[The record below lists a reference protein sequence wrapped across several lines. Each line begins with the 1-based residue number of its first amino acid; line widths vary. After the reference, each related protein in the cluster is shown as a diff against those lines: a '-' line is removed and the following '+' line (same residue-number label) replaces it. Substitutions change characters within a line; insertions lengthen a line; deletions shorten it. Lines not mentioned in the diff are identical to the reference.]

1 MNNVKPK
8 TVFDRMIEANIEITN
23 LAYENKQ
30 MAKFLT
36 LIGLSTDDITDKV
49 INSKSQLDRS
59 MVSKIQRTLKQL
71 ENQKLP
77 DTINSQSIIESI
89 NNIKGIL

>member
-1 MNNVKPK
+1 MSFLLSNDKG
-8 TVFDRMIEANIEITN
+8 
-23 LAYENKQ
+23 ENKQ

-49 INSKSQLDRS
+49 INSKSQLDKN
-59 MVSKIQRTLKQL
+59 MVSKIQSTLKQL

-77 DTINSQSIIESI
+77 NTIVVDQ
-89 NNIKGIL
+89 

>member
-49 INSKSQLDRS
+49 INSISQLDRN

-77 DTINSQSIIESI
+77 NTIVVDQY
-89 NNIKGIL
+89 

>member
-1 MNNVKPK
+1 MSNVRVKS
-8 TVFDRMIEANIEITN
+8 TFDRMVEANIEITN

-36 LIGLSTDDITDKV
+36 LIGLSADDIIDKV
-49 INSKSQLDRS
+49 INSKSQLDRN
-59 MVSKIQRTLKQL
+59 MVSKIQHTLKQL

-77 DTINSQSIIESI
+77 NTIVVDQY
-89 NNIKGIL
+89 

>member
-1 MNNVKPK
+1 MSNVRVKS
-8 TVFDRMIEANIEITN
+8 TFDRMVEANIEITN

-36 LIGLSTDDITDKV
+36 LIGLSTDDITNKV
-49 INSKSQLDRS
+49 INSKSQLDRN

-77 DTINSQSIIESI
+77 NTIVVDQY
-89 NNIKGIL
+89 

>member
-1 MNNVKPK
+1 MSNVRVKSI
-8 TVFDRMIEANIEITN
+8 FDRMIEANIEITN

-36 LIGLSTDDITDKV
+36 LIGLSADDITDKV
-49 INSKSQLDRS
+49 INSKSQLDRN

-77 DTINSQSIIESI
+77 NTIVVDQY
-89 NNIKGIL
+89 

>member
-8 TVFDRMIEANIEITN
+8 TIFDKMVENQIEITN

-30 MAKFLT
+30 MGYFLH

-49 INSKSQLDRS
+49 INSKSQLDRD

-71 ENQKLP
+71 ESQNLP
-77 DTINSQSIIESI
+77 NIITVD
-89 NNIKGIL
+89 KY

>member
-1 MNNVKPK
+1 MSNVRVKS
-8 TVFDRMIEANIEITN
+8 TFDRMVEANIEITN

-77 DTINSQSIIESI
+77 NTIVVDQY
-89 NNIKGIL
+89 

>member
-1 MNNVKPK
+1 MNNVKVK
-8 TVFDRMIEANIEITN
+8 STFDRMVEANIEITN

-49 INSKSQLDRS
+49 INSKSQLDRN

-77 DTINSQSIIESI
+77 NTIVVDQY
-89 NNIKGIL
+89 

>member
-1 MNNVKPK
+1 MSNVKVK
-8 TVFDRMIEANIEITN
+8 STFDRMIEANIEITN

-49 INSKSQLDRS
+49 INSKSQLDRD
-59 MVSKIQRTLKQL
+59 MVSKIQRTIKQL

-77 DTINSQSIIESI
+77 NTVIVD
-89 NNIKGIL
+89 

>member
-1 MNNVKPK
+1 MSNVKAK

-36 LIGLSTDDITDKV
+36 LIGLSIDDITDKV
-49 INSKSQLDRS
+49 INSKNQLDRN

-71 ENQKLP
+71 ENHKLP
-77 DTINSQSIIESI
+77 NTIVVD
-89 NNIKGIL
+89 KY